1 MEERFWLSGTA
12 EVPLLGIPDEA
23 WSVRVC
29 GGTTGG
35 GEPMLLLAL
44 PHGLFTAQ
52 DVAMAALG
60 ARPGP
65 VVARD
70 DVRFLTE
77 AWGFTA
83 AGTDEDVLEI
93 ADTALVRPWVSGS
106 GVTVTVAGVPWLV
119 RGTPV
124 PGADAWGSAACG
136 EEGGLLGVCFDLDL
150 DAPDA
155 EDRFFSAFLDH
166 EAVLGHVCVDSV
178 RV

>member
-1 MEERFWLSGTA
+1 MEERFWTSGTTGL
-12 EVPLLGIPDEA
+12 PLLGIPEEA

-65 VVARD
+65 VAPRD
-70 DVRFLTE
+70 DVRFLTDV
-77 AWGFTA
+77 WGFTA
-83 AGTDEDVLEI
+83 AGTEEEVLEI
-93 ADTALVRPWVSGS
+93 ADTALVRPWVSAS
-106 GVTVTVAGVPWLV
+106 GVTVTVAGAPWLV

-124 PGADAWGSAACG
+124 PGADAWGSVSG

-155 EDRFFSAFLDH
+155 EERFFSAFLDQ
-166 EAVLGHVCVDSV
+166 EAVLGHVCVDRV